1 MKDRIQDN
9 LGRMAELFGQLSA
22 DARNNLQGISET
34 IGQRLNLVSREEF
47 DIQKA
52 LVEQLRQ
59 QLQQLELRLDQIES
73 AQPAD

>member
-1 MKDRIQDN
+1 MRDRIQDD

-22 DARNNLQGISET
+22 DARNNLQGVGET

-59 QLQQLELRLDQIES
+59 QLQQLESRLDQIES
-73 AQPAD
+73 SQPAA